1 MKNNNQEEKLTK
13 VGINWYPGHMAKTK
27 REINDIMP
35 SIDVV
40 LEIIDARIPFSSHIP
55 DLDKYTK
62 SKTVMLI
69 FNKYDLCDKEETEKW
84 IKYYES
90 KSFVVVPC
98 NSKDNNDYKKILVKV
113 SELMKEKN
121 IKRHEKG
128 LLPKKAKCLVVGV
141 PNVGKSTLINRIA
154 GKKIVDT
161 ANKPGVTKR
170 LNTIRVNNDI
180 DLVDTPGI
188 LWPKIE
194 SEDTALNLA
203 SMSIIKEEIVPIT
216 EVGIHILLKL
226 NNYKEILKKEFD
238 LEEYDNDYLD
248 ECFIKIAKSKS
259 IAIRKDDIDYEKI
272 SLYILNMIKQ
282 EKITNITFDRFK
294 K

>member
-1 MKNNNQEEKLTK
+1 MDY
-13 VGINWYPGHMAKTK
+13 ID
-27 REINDIMP
+27 IIMP
-35 SIDVV
+35 AYNCEEYIENAINTVKKQTYKNWN
-40 LEIIDARIPFSSHIP
+40 LII
-55 DLDKYTK
+55 
-62 SKTVMLI
+62 V
-69 FNKYDLCDKEETEKW
+69 
-84 IKYYES
+84 
-90 KSFVVVPC
+90 
-98 NSKDNNDYKKILVKV
+98 NDYSTDGTKKKILENVNEKIQLIDLKSHVGVAEARNVGIKKSKNRYIAFLDADDMWKENKLYEQLKFMKQNEYEFTFTSFSYLKNGKIKRVKRIPSKLNYNQALKNTIILTSTV
-113 SELMKEKN
+113 MIDQAKVKN
-121 IKRHEKG
+121 IKM
-128 LLPKKAKCLVVGV
+128 
-141 PNVGKSTLINRIA
+141 
-154 GKKIVDT
+154 
-161 ANKPGVTKR
+161 
-170 LNTIRVNNDI
+170 
-180 DLVDTPGI
+180 
-188 LWPKIE
+188 PKIE

-294 K
+294 N